1 MSVRSL
7 ACTASRISWLVAY
20 WPLSVSE
27 APADS
32 DRLRDADSL
41 PVVVSVAELV
51 SDIVLIRLACAD
63 SVSAAVVDSEM
74 VIVTP
79 PSE

>member
-1 MSVRSL
+1 M
-7 ACTASRISWLVAY
+7 
-20 WPLSVSE
+20 SE

-63 SVSAAVVDSEM
+63 YVSAAVVASEM
-74 VIVTP
+74 VIVTLVAAAAVVNP
-79 PSE
+79 VQSDQPDTLVPSSS

>member
-1 MSVRSL
+1 M
-7 ACTASRISWLVAY
+7 
-20 WPLSVSE
+20 SE

-32 DRLRDADSL
+32 LRLRDADSL

-63 SVSAAVVDSEM
+63 SVSAAVVASEM
-74 VIVTP
+74 VIVTLVAAFTALVFTAVALSTLTSP
-79 PSE
+79 